1 MCVFLLEP
9 RVARLYNTPTARVWR
24 GQGSWYC
31 ARRLHCLS
39 MWLAV
44 HVWGQ
49 CLVSVVAKFACDQRF
64 IFPTPP
70 WAAQTFVVIDL
81 TLLLLVCFAS
91 RGSACRTQAA
101 LQSTLTLRKAA
112 ALTSTRQLSAQADEI
127 FAAKDTV
134 SKNLN
139 NCPLS
144 A

>member
-1 MCVFLLEP
+1 
-9 RVARLYNTPTARVWR
+9 
-24 GQGSWYC
+24 
-31 ARRLHCLS
+31 

-49 CLVSVVAKFACDQRF
+49 CLVSVVVKFACDQRLSS
-64 IFPTPP
+64 PHRRRR
-70 WAAQTFVVIDL
+70 AAQTFVVIDS

-139 NCPLS
+139 SCPPLS